1 LQHHTVRFQV
11 VYIGGLRVRVFNL
24 VGKALQ
30 PFRMPRDH
38 GYSIAFGHEPP
49 HTSQPSSFADAD
61 DKTMRSGQAATGA

>member
-1 LQHHTVRFQV
+1 
-11 VYIGGLRVRVFNL
+11 VRVFNL

-61 DKTMRSGQAATGA
+61 NKTMRSGQAATGA